1 MPEMGKANP
10 LVRINLPI
18 ITNIISLTTMT
29 IGFLP
34 ITKRRISSIGV
45 VAAVL
50 PNISFFNV
58 SHQNQLLV
66 LY

>member
-1 MPEMGKANP
+1 

-34 ITKRRISSIGV
+34 ITKRRIS
-45 VAAVL
+45 
-50 PNISFFNV
+50 FFNV

>member
-34 ITKRRISSIGV
+34 ITKRRIS
-45 VAAVL
+45 
-50 PNISFFNV
+50 FFNV